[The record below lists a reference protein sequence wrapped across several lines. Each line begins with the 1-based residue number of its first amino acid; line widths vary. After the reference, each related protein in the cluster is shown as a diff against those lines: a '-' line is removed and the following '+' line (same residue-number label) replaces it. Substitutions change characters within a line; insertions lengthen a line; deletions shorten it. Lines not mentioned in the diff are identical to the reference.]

1 MMDTITEKSK
11 TSVAKFEDFFST
23 EYKGAIFE
31 GLEKYPDERSVVVD
45 YLQLEM
51 FDPDLADL
59 LIEKP
64 EEVIKAAQKAIKNID
79 TTRKNADLNVRF
91 QNLSNIIP
99 LRDLRSKYI
108 GKFVA
113 VDGIIRKTN
122 EIRPRIVN
130 AMFECRSCM
139 RLHEVSQKSNL
150 VSEPALC
157 NDCGRRS
164 FRLLQE
170 ESEFLD
176 TQTTRLQEP
185 LENLSG
191 GEQPRQINVVLE
203 DDLVDTTTPGDII
216 RITGTLKTVRDEK
229 TKLFKNYIY
238 CNYIEALEQEFEELQ
253 ISEEDEE
260 KIKKLAKNPDV
271 YNKIINSTAP
281 SIQGYRE
288 VKEAIALQ
296 LFGGVAKELED
307 RTRIR
312 GDIHI
317 LIVGD
322 PGIGKSQMLKYVS
335 KLAPRGIY
343 TSGKGTSGVGLCIAP
358 ESLIFTEDGA
368 FEIAEFINKN
378 LTNPIE
384 YKEGIFVSKLKN
396 PIKIQTI
403 NSTKLSSKISD
414 KIWKLKAPEK
424 LAKITTQ
431 TGKELILTQ
440 ETKVLCYQNS
450 KNFDRPEIQSQQT
463 RSVCG
468 PKIGACKHE
477 VFGAPKSEILRDFE
491 GISDGCQNGEL
502 RWREA
507 RELEKNNYVAT
518 TRKLQH
524 KGQNILTLELIKDLD
539 NVNVF
544 GAKSLLKKLIK
555 KIKKNKGFRE
565 LAQEL
570 EVNENSLYYDY
581 TNKNARSYI
590 NLKLLLKLAVK
601 ANYSLEKLSD
611 KIQDFSQYRGHSIKL
626 PKYLNERFLYFAGL
640 IAGDGDIRVT
650 PTGGHSI
657 RFSQGD
663 KEFREKYKSLI
674 SELFGLQ
681 PKEIFQ
687 KDRVPVVRFHSKI
700 IAHILNLLGIPESPK
715 SNRLDISKTM
725 FSLPNKELAAFI
737 RGLFDCDGSVMINY
751 TGSSSI
757 EFFSASEKLAK
768 KLQLALLRFGIVA
781 HIRKR
786 EVKGQITEIRGRKV
800 IKRNDQYVIRISG
813 ENIEKFATL
822 IGFEHPKK
830 KNKLQELLNK
840 RRKQKIDT
848 NIDIIPGVGQTIN
861 EIRSFYGLSIKETY
875 GSNFGHLVEKGNG
888 ISRKFFQKV
897 IKYLKSKASIENIK
911 IELPDEIRLRI
922 GKLLNHKELKL
933 NEMAFYDYFKRK
945 GRSLKV
951 PFNVLIE
958 ATNRI
963 KDKKLHTSLICIL
976 SELQAR
982 EVMIREKIQY
992 LESLSYSDILFEK
1005 IKKIEIIDSP
1015 YDYVY
1020 DLTVEKSHSF
1030 IANGIVVHNTAAAV
1044 KDDLGGWSLEAGA
1057 LVLGDR
1063 GNVCVD
1069 ELDKMR
1075 PEDRSAIHEALEQQS
1090 YHKDFEILLANG
1102 RKVKIGDFVD
1112 KLIKQKRNEVVYG
1125 KDTEILMTDDF
1136 QVMAYDLENLKI
1148 VPVTAD
1154 RISRHKAPDNFVK
1167 MEFENGRNI
1176 IVTPE
1181 HPTVIWD
1188 GDIKT
1193 VRADE
1198 IKEDMFLLG
1207 VNTYEISANGS
1218 IDSNIA
1224 KFLGFVLSEG
1234 YTYKNENNYQYEIGF
1249 TNTDEKLIEEF
1260 KIILEEQKIKYGV
1273 SIREKE
1279 GWKTLYTVRIT
1290 SKEFYHNLLNEF
1302 PEVFLRSEGIRPAR
1316 MKRVPNKIMM
1326 SSENNKNTFLNAY
1339 FKGDGF
1345 VDNYR
1350 TGYSTSSVKMAEDLQ
1365 DLLLMY
1371 GIHSYIFREEREE
1384 GIYYKVTVSG
1394 KGNMEKFA
1402 EIIKDDPRTER
1413 VRDLINTSANKNN
1426 DRDILPDEIVQRLD
1440 NILKKL
1446 RICDGRLCNNIN
1458 RGQNTH
1464 RLTLNNYVKKSE
1476 KLLEE
1481 ISISL
1486 QNKDVNGAKKI
1497 FRISELSLKLNVPYS
1512 TLRYRLM
1519 NGDEEIIK
1527 ILLNE
1532 ANERFIKVREDL
1544 KLIKK
1549 YVQGNVRFVKVKKVE
1564 LVENTE
1570 SKWVYDITVEPQHLF
1585 VSHGLVLHNTISIA
1599 KAGIMATLN
1608 SRCAMLAAAN
1618 PKFGRFDRYKSI
1630 AEQINLPAPIL
1641 SRFDLIFIVEDKPNA
1656 EKDRKLAGHILNIHK
1671 NTSIPFEIDPE
1682 LLRKYIAYARKQAHP
1697 QLTQGAIEVLQEF
1710 YVGMRGSAED
1720 DDSPVPITARQL
1732 EALVRLSEANCKI
1745 RLGKE
1750 VTAEDAKRAIKLQQ
1764 ECMKQVGLDPET
1776 GKVDID
1782 KVEGRTPK
1790 SERDKALVLMD
1801 IIKELGDEYGGRVP
1815 VSILTDEMSD
1825 RYSVSEDKVL
1835 EIINKLKQQGLV
1847 FEPQAGYLK
1856 TV

>member
-1 MMDTITEKSK
+1 MDTITEKSK

-31 GLEKYPDERSVVVD
+31 ALEKYPDERSVVVD

-139 RLHEVSQKSNL
+139 RLYEVPQKSNL

-157 NDCGRRS
+157 NDCGGRS

-203 DDLVDTTTPGDII
+203 DDLVDTITPGDII

-260 KIKKLAKNPDV
+260 KIKKLTKNPDV

-281 SIQGYRE
+281 SIHGYRE

-296 LFGGVAKELED
+296 LFGGSPKELED

-343 TSGKGTSGVGLCIAP
+343 TSGKGTSGVGL
-358 ESLIFTEDGA
+358 
-368 FEIAEFINKN
+368 
-378 LTNPIE
+378 
-384 YKEGIFVSKLKN
+384 
-396 PIKIQTI
+396 
-403 NSTKLSSKISD
+403 
-414 KIWKLKAPEK
+414 
-424 LAKITTQ
+424 
-431 TGKELILTQ
+431 
-440 ETKVLCYQNS
+440 
-450 KNFDRPEIQSQQT
+450 
-463 RSVCG
+463 
-468 PKIGACKHE
+468 
-477 VFGAPKSEILRDFE
+477 
-491 GISDGCQNGEL
+491 
-502 RWREA
+502 
-507 RELEKNNYVAT
+507 
-518 TRKLQH
+518 
-524 KGQNILTLELIKDLD
+524 
-539 NVNVF
+539 
-544 GAKSLLKKLIK
+544 
-555 KIKKNKGFRE
+555 
-565 LAQEL
+565 
-570 EVNENSLYYDY
+570 
-581 TNKNARSYI
+581 
-590 NLKLLLKLAVK
+590 
-601 ANYSLEKLSD
+601 
-611 KIQDFSQYRGHSIKL
+611 
-626 PKYLNERFLYFAGL
+626 
-640 IAGDGDIRVT
+640 
-650 PTGGHSI
+650 
-657 RFSQGD
+657 
-663 KEFREKYKSLI
+663 
-674 SELFGLQ
+674 
-681 PKEIFQ
+681 
-687 KDRVPVVRFHSKI
+687 
-700 IAHILNLLGIPESPK
+700 
-715 SNRLDISKTM
+715 
-725 FSLPNKELAAFI
+725 
-737 RGLFDCDGSVMINY
+737 
-751 TGSSSI
+751 
-757 EFFSASEKLAK
+757 
-768 KLQLALLRFGIVA
+768 
-781 HIRKR
+781 
-786 EVKGQITEIRGRKV
+786 
-800 IKRNDQYVIRISG
+800 
-813 ENIEKFATL
+813 
-822 IGFEHPKK
+822 
-830 KNKLQELLNK
+830 
-840 RRKQKIDT
+840 
-848 NIDIIPGVGQTIN
+848 
-861 EIRSFYGLSIKETY
+861 
-875 GSNFGHLVEKGNG
+875 
-888 ISRKFFQKV
+888 
-897 IKYLKSKASIENIK
+897 
-911 IELPDEIRLRI
+911 
-922 GKLLNHKELKL
+922 
-933 NEMAFYDYFKRK
+933 
-945 GRSLKV
+945 
-951 PFNVLIE
+951 
-958 ATNRI
+958 
-963 KDKKLHTSLICIL
+963 
-976 SELQAR
+976 
-982 EVMIREKIQY
+982 
-992 LESLSYSDILFEK
+992 
-1005 IKKIEIIDSP
+1005 
-1015 YDYVY
+1015 
-1020 DLTVEKSHSF
+1020 
-1030 IANGIVVHNTAAAV
+1030 TAAAV

-1090 YHKDFEILLANG
+1090 YHKDFEILLGSG
-1102 RKVKIGDFVD
+1102 RKVKIGDFID
-1112 KLIKQKRNEVVYG
+1112 KYLKKEKSNIIYG
-1125 KDTEILMTDDF
+1125 KDTEILPIDDLY
-1136 QVMAYDLENLKI
+1136 VMAYDLEKMEIANVK
-1148 VPVTAD
+1148 AD
-1154 RISRHKAPDNFVK
+1154 RISKHKAPEKFVK
-1167 MEFENGRNI
+1167 IKFGTGRSVT
-1176 IVTPE
+1176 VTPE
-1181 HPTVIWD
+1181 HPILIWD
-1188 GDIKT
+1188 K
-1193 VRADE
+1193 E
-1198 IKEDMFLLG
+1198 IKSVKADKIEEDDIVLG
-1207 VNTYEISANGS
+1207 VNEYYPSTN
-1218 IDSNIA
+1218 SNINSNTA
-1224 KFLGFVLSEG
+1224 AFLGFILSERHACKKKG
-1234 YTYKNENNYQYEIGF
+1234 NGLYEVGF
-1249 TNTDEKLIEEF
+1249 SNTDEKLVEEF
-1260 KIILEEQKIKYGV
+1260 KNILEKQKIKYGV
-1273 SIREKE
+1273 SVKKE
-1279 GWKTLYTVRIT
+1279 GWKTLYTVRII
-1290 SKEFYHNLLNEF
+1290 SKAFYHELLNEF
-1302 PEVFLRSEGIRPAR
+1302 PEVFLQEGRPAR
-1316 MKRVPNKIMM
+1316 MKRVPNKILM
-1326 SSENNKNTFLNAY
+1326 SSENNKNAFLNAY

-1365 DLLLMY
+1365 DLLLML
-1371 GIHSYIFREEREE
+1371 GIYSYIFREEREE
-1384 GIYYKVTVSG
+1384 RIYYKVTVSG

-1413 VRDLINTSANKNN
+1413 VNDLIKTSSNKNN
-1426 DRDILPDEIVQRLD
+1426 DRDILPNEIVQRLD

-1446 RICDGRLCNNIN
+1446 KFCDGRLCNNIN
-1458 RGQNTH
+1458 RGQNAH
-1464 RLTLNNYVKKSE
+1464 RLTIGNYVKKAK

-1512 TLRYRLM
+1512 SLRYRLM
-1519 NGDEEIIK
+1519 NGDDEIVK

-1532 ANERFIKVREDL
+1532 ANERFIKVKEDL

-1599 KAGIMATLN
+1599 KAGILATLN
-1608 SRCAMLAAAN
+1608 SRCAVLAASN

-1630 AEQINLPAPIL
+1630 AEQINLPSPIL

-1656 EKDRKLAGHILNIHK
+1656 ERDKKLAGHILNIHK

-1697 QLTQGAIEVLQEF
+1697 QLTQGAIEILQEF

-1750 VTAEDAKRAIKLQQ
+1750 VTAKDAKRAIRLQQ
-1764 ECMKQVGLDPET
+1764 ECLKQVGLDPET

-1790 SERDKALVLMD
+1790 SERDKARVLMD
-1801 IIKELGDEYGGRVP
+1801 VIKELGDEYGGRVP
-1815 VSILTDEMSD
+1815 VSILLDKMSD

-1847 FEPQAGYLK
+1847 YEPQAGYLK
-1856 TV
+1856 NA